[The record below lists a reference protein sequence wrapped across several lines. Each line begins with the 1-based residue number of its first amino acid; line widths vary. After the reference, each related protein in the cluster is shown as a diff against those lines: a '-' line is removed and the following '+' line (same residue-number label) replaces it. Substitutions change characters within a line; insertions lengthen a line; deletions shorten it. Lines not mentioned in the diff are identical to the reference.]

1 MAPDRRPHVSM
12 KRGQDSRSLAS
23 LSSVS
28 QPPRSTSSVCCLA
41 CRTTRRS
48 HIRSDAVLR
57 LVAGLDLYRRYGSH
71 LDVVRCWEARSRSSH
86 EAAGRA
92 AARARGVPAAVEPIA
107 VVRRRVRRRARD
119 LRAGPRRR
127 ARRPLVEGSRVRGR
141 CHLRRQLP
149 PRDPRASAAARA
161 RGVRP
166 DAQVSGASGRTQFQ
180 FHGAP
185 FELMVHHLMV
195 RYI

>member
-1 MAPDRRPHVSM
+1 MAFPHYCPLQALSRHDGLHRLNLCDGPSDLHLSSMAPDRRPHVSM

-41 CRTTRRS
+41 CHTRHAD

-71 LDVVRCWEARSRSSH
+71 LDVVRCWEARYRSSH

-92 AARARGVPAAVEPIA
+92 AAGARGVPAAVEPIA

-127 ARRPLVEGSRVRGR
+127 ARRR

-149 PRDPRASAAARA
+149 PRDPRAPAAARA
-161 RGVRP
+161 RGE
-166 DAQVSGASGRTQFQ
+166 G
-180 FHGAP
+180 
-185 FELMVHHLMV
+185 
-195 RYI
+195 